1 MTVDL
6 GAGAGQRCNIGP
18 AEIRRRRGIALAL
31 TVATML
37 VAAALLAL
45 GAPHLARLAVWPLA
59 AAAGVTWLQVV
70 RRFCVRFGVGGLENF
85 GAVGEGRQVARHQL
99 EADRRRAIQLIAEGV
114 LAGLLVTV
122 AFASLP
128 I

>member
-18 AEIRRRRGIALAL
+18 AEIRRRRGIAVAL

-85 GAVGEGRQVARHQL
+85 GAVGEERQVARHQL

>member
-18 AEIRRRRGIALAL
+18 AEIRRRRGIAVAP

-45 GAPHLARLAVWPLA
+45 GAPHLARLAVCPLP

-85 GAVGEGRQVARHQL
+85 GAVGEERQVARHQL

>member
-18 AEIRRRRGIALAL
+18 AEIRRRRGIAVAL

-85 GAVGEGRQVARHQL
+85 GAVGEERPVARHQL